1 MTAKEATETSTEY
14 LTLKADD
21 VRRVAALVHVASTDR
36 ARPILQCVQ
45 MVVADGEL
53 TATTTNSYALASATV
68 PLDPS
73 SDIQDGEYLVN
84 AKALASAVKAAG
96 KMPKVSMGID
106 GDWLTVYGETR
117 QAVRIE
123 DGTFPN
129 WRRLIPEGEGAELS
143 TIALSPK
150 LLYDLGR
157 AADLVMTT
165 RKGWAL
171 TLTFYSEIK
180 PVIARTSARPGFFG
194 LIMPVRV

>member
-1 MTAKEATETSTEY
+1 MTAKEATETATEH
-14 LTLKADD
+14 LTLKAGDA
-21 VRRVAALVHVASTDR
+21 RKVAALVHVASSDR
-36 ARPILQCVQ
+36 ARPVLQCVQ
-45 MVVADGEL
+45 LVVADGEL
-53 TATTTNSYALASATV
+53 TATTTNSYALASVTV

-73 SDIQDGEYLVN
+73 SDIQDGEWLVN
-84 AKALASAVKAAG
+84 AKALASAVKTAG

-123 DGTFPN
+123 GGTFPK
-129 WRRLIPEGEGAELS
+129 WRNLAPEGEGEPIA
-143 TIALSPK
+143 TISLNPK

-157 AADLVMTT
+157 AAGLAMA
-165 RKGWAL
+165 KNGAAL

-180 PVIARTSARPGFFG
+180 PVIAKVSGRPDFFG